1 MCAIPVLAQAQ
12 YLSTEDNPT
21 AGSMVPPA
29 PPINL
34 DSPTRPRLSPE
45 LALDAYERRMRIQA
59 DRLTAYTD
67 ITLMRAELTDSSQ
80 TAEYELRRRYSA
92 PRTLEYTPVRF
103 QGDTFVKSNVFIR
116 LLQSEVDHVSHEQ
129 GAETAINQDNYKFSL
144 KSVEDVDGHTCYVYH
159 VKPRKKRI
167 GLFKG
172 RVFIDMR
179 TGILRRVEG
188 GLVKS
193 PSWWVKKI
201 DFVQEFDDID
211 GFSLPVHLYSVT
223 KARVIGRAVVNVYH
237 RDYRVANQTS
247 IPAVAVGE
255 TTN

>member
-1 MCAIPVLAQAQ
+1 
-12 YLSTEDNPT
+12 LSADTS
-21 AGSMVPPA
+21 AGGIIPPA
-29 PPINL
+29 PAINFDAPVML
-34 DSPTRPRLSPE
+34 PRLSPE
-45 LALDAYERRMRIQA
+45 LALDAYERRMRMQT
-59 DRLTAYTD
+59 DRLTAYTNV
-67 ITLMRAELTDSSQ
+67 TLMRAELTDSSQ

-103 QGDTFVKSNVFIR
+103 QGDTFVKSNVLIR
-116 LLQSEVDHVSHEQ
+116 LLQSEVDHVSRQQ
-129 GAETAINQDNYKFSL
+129 GAETAINQSNYKFNL
-144 KSVEDVDGHTCYVYH
+144 KSVENVNGNTCYVYQ

-172 RVFIDMR
+172 RVFIDIR
-179 TGILRRVEG
+179 TGILRRAEG

-201 DFVQEFDDID
+201 DFVQDFDDID
-211 GFSLPVHLYSVT
+211 GFNLPVHLYSVT

-237 RDYRVANQTS
+237 RDYRVANEVSVPT
-247 IPAVAVGE
+247 IGVGE